1 MRKIMKNKID
11 SRDLEILQTLQNEG
25 RATYS
30 SMARQLKISEAAVYT
45 RVNRL
50 IESGYIKKFTAILD
64 ENKLNLSIGAFIGMK
79 VSPSKYEAVLKQ
91 LTLYPEILEIHD
103 VTGDYYAL
111 LKVRTRDKES
121 LTILL
126 DKIGKLDGVISTETK
141 IILRTIKET
150 TALPLQLLSGMKTIH
165 TLPTKSVT

>member
-1 MRKIMKNKID
+1 MKSKID
-11 SRDLEILQTLQNEG
+11 SRDLEILQTLQNDG

-45 RVNRL
+45 RINRL
-50 IESGYIKKFTAILD
+50 ITSGYIKKFTAILD
-64 ENKLNLSIGAFIGMK
+64 ENKLNFSIGAFIGLK

-91 LTLYPEILEIHD
+91 LALYPEILEIHD

-111 LKVRTRDKES
+111 LKVRTKDKES
-121 LTILL
+121 LTNLL
-126 DKIGKLDGVISTETK
+126 DKIGRLDGVISTETK

-150 TALPLQLLSGMKTIH
+150 TALPLQLLT
-165 TLPTKSVT
+165 SVRTTHAVQQKV

>member
-1 MRKIMKNKID
+1 MKSKID
-11 SRDLEILQTLQNEG
+11 SRDLEILQTLQNDG

-45 RVNRL
+45 RINRL
-50 IESGYIKKFTAILD
+50 IASGYIKKFTAILD
-64 ENKLNLSIGAFIGMK
+64 ENKLNFSIGAFIGLK

-91 LTLYPEILEIHD
+91 LALYPEILEIHD

-111 LKVRTRDKES
+111 LKVRTKDKES
-121 LTILL
+121 LTNLL

-150 TALPLQLLSGMKTIH
+150 TSLPLQLLTGVRATHAVQQK
-165 TLPTKSVT
+165 V

>member
-1 MRKIMKNKID
+1 MKSKID
-11 SRDLEILQTLQNEG
+11 SRDLEILQTLQNDG

-50 IESGYIKKFTAILD
+50 ISAGYIKKFTAILD
-64 ENKLNLSIGAFIGMK
+64 ENKLNFSIGAFIGMK

-91 LTLYPEILEIHD
+91 LALYPEILEIHD

-121 LTILL
+121 LAGLL

-141 IILRTIKET
+141 IILRTIKES
-150 TALPLQLLSGMKTIH
+150 TALPLQLLSGMRAAH
-165 TLPTKSVT
+165 ALQTKSLT